1 MDLSDIPPAPQPAPS
16 GTSGLPGPHA
26 LVAQLGGEVAGVLS
40 GALER
45 VHALAASGRIDRASL
60 SALREEI
67 ETARRAGIAA
77 QQLARLAAG
86 DVALARER
94 ADLAAL
100 LHEALRQRVREVES
114 RGLEL
119 RQVVAAARVLGDA
132 TLLFSLLQTL
142 LDWSFEH
149 TVSRIDLTLALREWP
164 QQAQLACSF
173 AHRPPDEVDAGQ
185 ALPEARPQ
193 AALDTMTW
201 RLLEQTAAVLGL
213 PLERHD
219 TDGRC
224 ELRIDFPDTLAP
236 RLDLLADA
244 GAVAGAAGAQDL
256 AGHHV
261 VVLATRRE
269 ARNLVRQALRPLG
282 LRLDFVDSVEEL
294 GELCAESPPQAIVHE
309 ATLAGDRF
317 ERLRAG
323 LLATAPAPGFVRIAE
338 DGRGF
343 SIVHVGGRP
352 CASVARDDLLD
363 ALPEALRFELAR
375 RAAAPLPAAA

>member
-1 MDLSDIPPAPQPAPS
+1 MDLSDIPCAPQPA
-16 GTSGLPGPHA
+16 GTSGLRDPHA
-26 LVAQLGGEVAGVLS
+26 LVGQLGAEVAGVLS

-45 VHALAASGRIDRASL
+45 VVALAASGRIDRTGLA
-60 SALREEI
+60 ALREEI

-86 DVALARER
+86 GVTITRER
-94 ADLAAL
+94 VDLAAL
-100 LHEALRQRVREVES
+100 LHEALRQRAREIES

-119 RQVVAAARVLGDA
+119 RQVVAPARVLGDA

-164 QQAQLACSF
+164 QQARLACSF
-173 AHRPPDEVDAGQ
+173 AHRPPDELDAA

-193 AALDTMTW
+193 AALDSMTW

-213 PLERHD
+213 PLARHD
-219 TDGRC
+219 TAGRC

-236 RLDLLADA
+236 RLDLLEE
-244 GAVAGAAGAQDL
+244 GTAAGGPDL
-256 AGHHV
+256 AGCHV

-269 ARNLVRQALRPLG
+269 TRNLVRQALRPLD
-282 LRLDFVDSVEEL
+282 LRLDFVESVEEL
-294 GELCAESPPQAIVHE
+294 GALCAEALPQAVLHE
-309 ATLAGDRF
+309 AALAGDRF
-317 ERLRAG
+317 ERLRAT
-323 LLATAPAPGFVRIAE
+323 LLARQPAPGFVRIAE

-343 SIVHVGGRP
+343 AVVQVGGRP
-352 CASVARDDLLD
+352 CASVARDDLLE

>member
-1 MDLSDIPPAPQPAPS
+1 MDLSDIPCAPRPAGA
-16 GTSGLPGPHA
+16 SGLRDPHA
-26 LVAQLGGEVAGVLS
+26 LVGQLGAEVAGVLS

-45 VHALAASGRIDRASL
+45 VVALAASGRIDRAGL
-60 SALREEI
+60 AALREEI
-67 ETARRAGIAA
+67 EAARRAGIAA

-86 DVALARER
+86 GVTLTRER
-94 ADLAAL
+94 VDLSAL
-100 LHEALRQRVREVES
+100 LHEALRQRAREIES

-119 RQVVAAARVLGDA
+119 RQVVAPARVLGDA

-164 QQAQLACSF
+164 RQARLACNF
-173 AHRPPDEVDAGQ
+173 AHRPPDEVGVA
-185 ALPEARPQ
+185 ALPERRPQ
-193 AALDTMTW
+193 AALDSMSW

-219 TDGRC
+219 TDGRS
-224 ELRIDFPDTLAP
+224 ELRVDFPDTLAP
-236 RLDLLADA
+236 RLDLLKDA
-244 GAVAGAAGAQDL
+244 GAAARVPDL

-269 ARNLVRQALRPLG
+269 TRNLVRQALRPLDLG
-282 LRLDFVDSVEEL
+282 LDFVASVEEL
-294 GELCAESPPQAIVHE
+294 GELCAEALPQAVLHE
-309 ATLAGDRF
+309 AALAGDRF
-317 ERLRAG
+317 ERLRAT
-323 LLATAPAPGFVRIAE
+323 LLARQPAPGFVRIAE

-343 SIVHVGGRP
+343 AVVQVGGRP
-352 CASVARDDLLD
+352 CASVARDDLLQ